1 MMRVLILGFLLMVT
15 GVGGLW
21 AAESADADPAAQGWA
36 RPEDVMITTA
46 KGDLAAFTVEI
57 AVSEEEIRRGLM
69 GRTSLAD
76 NAGMLFVFEN
86 ARERAF
92 WMHNTLISLDIL
104 FVDEDGKIVKIHENA
119 RPQDDTPLPSGAP
132 VLGALEIRGGLA
144 AALGIRAGDTVHHNL
159 FGNVLDVQRQS
170 P

>member
-1 MMRVLILGFLLMVT
+1 MIRALILVFLLMVA
-15 GVGGLW
+15 GAGELW
-21 AAESADADPAAQGWA
+21 AAESADADSAEQGWA
-36 RPEDVMITTA
+36 RPENVMMTTA
-46 KGDLAAFTVEI
+46 KGARAAFTVEI
-57 AVSEEEIRRGLM
+57 AVSEEEIRQGLM

-76 NAGMLFVFEN
+76 DAGMLFVFEN

-104 FVDEDGKIVKIHENA
+104 FVDEDGKIVKIYENA

-132 VLGALEIRGGLA
+132 VLGALEIRGGRA

-159 FGNVLDVQRQS
+159 FGNVLDVQRQT